1 MADGANGPGRV
12 DPCGE
17 RARDVFYVTDLLGAQ
32 INAPTRQSAIK
43 SALTHVMAGDKAVQP
58 AA

>member
-1 MADGANGPGRV
+1 MLFRS
-12 DPCGE
+12 
-17 RARDVFYVTDLLGAQ
+17 VTDLLGAQ

-43 SALTHVMAGDKAVQP
+43 SALTRVMAGDKAVQP